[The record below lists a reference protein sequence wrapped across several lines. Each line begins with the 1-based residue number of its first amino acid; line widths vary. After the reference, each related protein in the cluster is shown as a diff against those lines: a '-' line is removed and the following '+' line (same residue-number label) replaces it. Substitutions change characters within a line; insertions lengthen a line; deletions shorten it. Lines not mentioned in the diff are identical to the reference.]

1 MIAAIR
7 VLDSA
12 ITFYGWLIL
21 GYVIL
26 SWFAARGGTAY
37 EIYRV
42 LATVVEPYVG
52 LFRRI
57 VPTARVGGGG
67 IDFSPLVAWL
77 VLEYVIRQLVLWR
90 VIVPA
95 LL

>member
-1 MIAAIR
+1 MIAVIR
-7 VLDSA
+7 VLNSA

-21 GYVIL
+21 GYVLL
-26 SWFAARGGTAY
+26 SWFAARGGTVY
-37 EIYRV
+37 EVYRV

-57 VPTARVGGGG
+57 VPTARMGAGG

-77 VLEYVIRQLVLWR
+77 VLEYVIRRLIL
-90 VIVPA
+90 IGLIAPA